1 MDKIK
6 VSVVVPVY
14 NVEKYIERCLESV
27 VQQELEE
34 IEIIVVN
41 DGTKDKSMEK
51 IERFLGDP
59 RIKVINKI
67 NEGISTARNMGI
79 DTAAG
84 EYIAFVDSDDF
95 VHPAMLKEMYEN
107 AEGAE
112 VVICGVVEVDDIT
125 GERKNRRMKK
135 EVISQSKGSY
145 FWRYAGVEVW
155 NKIYRREFL
164 KKHHLRFRKGM
175 IYEDVPFNFQAL
187 YFSNRVK
194 YINSSLY
201 YYRINRSGSYLNT
214 QDSSRRL
221 EALKHVNNALNRMNS
236 EKLKDIFSRKRAYL
250 CKMHY
255 FSEMLKYENKK
266 IPKDII
272 NRFDVELKRDY
283 SQMSSLEKEII
294 QEDVH
299 SLFRGRMFFEVN
311 IFDSFYWKNRL
322 FGKKEFR
329 RIAAEKIKNIF

>member
-6 VSVVVPVY
+6 VSVVIPVY
-14 NVEKYIERCLESV
+14 NVEKYIEKCLESV
-27 VQQELEE
+27 VQQELQE

-51 IERFLGDP
+51 IERFLKDP

-67 NEGISTARNMGI
+67 NEGISTTRNVGI

-95 VHPAMLKEMYEN
+95 IHPAMLKEMYEN

-112 VVICGVVEVDDIT
+112 VVICGVVEVDNIT
-125 GERKNRRMKK
+125 GERKNRKMKS
-135 EVISQSKGSY
+135 EVIFQNKGSY
-145 FWRYAGVEVW
+145 FWGYTGVEVW
-155 NKIYRREFL
+155 NKIYKREFL
-164 KKHHLRFRKGM
+164 KKYHLRFRKGM

-187 YFSNRVK
+187 YFSNKVR
-194 YINSSLY
+194 YIDRNLY
-201 YYRINRSGSYLNT
+201 YYRVNRSGSYLNT
-214 QDSSRRL
+214 QDSSKRL
-221 EALKHVNNALNRMNS
+221 EALRHVNNALNRINS

-250 CKMHY
+250 WKMQY

-272 NRFDVELKRDY
+272 NRFDVELKRNY
-283 SQMSSLEKEII
+283 SQMSLLEKEII

-299 SLFRGRMFFEVN
+299 SLFRGRMFFEVS
-311 IFDSFYWKNRL
+311 IFDSFYWKNKL
-322 FGKKEFR
+322 FGKKGFR
-329 RIAAEKIKNIF
+329 RIVAEKIKNMF